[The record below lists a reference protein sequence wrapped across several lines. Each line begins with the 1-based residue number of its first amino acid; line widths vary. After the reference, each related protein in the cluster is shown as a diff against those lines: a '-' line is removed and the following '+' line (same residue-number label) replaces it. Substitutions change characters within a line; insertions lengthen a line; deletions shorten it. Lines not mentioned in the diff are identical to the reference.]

1 MNDWEPLTW
10 EEFFS
15 LPEEERAALRRQCG
29 GQPWG
34 APTPDPKRTRDGA
47 QVNKRRI
54 VHDVVDGESI
64 DNLDKAS

>member
-1 MNDWEPLTW
+1 MKDWEPLTW

-34 APTPDPKRTRDGA
+34 APTPTTTRTHGTS

-54 VHDVVDGESI
+54 ADDVTDGESVGSI
-64 DNLDKAS
+64 AKAS